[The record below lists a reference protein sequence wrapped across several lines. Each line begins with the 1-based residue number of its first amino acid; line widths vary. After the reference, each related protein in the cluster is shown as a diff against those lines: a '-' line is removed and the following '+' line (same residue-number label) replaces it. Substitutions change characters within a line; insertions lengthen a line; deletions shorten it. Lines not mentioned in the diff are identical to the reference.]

1 MTIAIKLEKSDQRVR
16 FLKVLGYILVFCTLV
31 LIAMT
36 AIDAYKENV
45 HAHWPSAVATITQQ
59 TVRKIP
65 AGSRGEW
72 YIESSVRFSVG
83 GEELRS
89 STRSGGGAF
98 WEEFSMRRW
107 ASQHPPGTSLSIR
120 YDPQHPGNIV
130 PDAGTMPGSE
140 PQAEQDLGLT
150 LLFML
155 LSAACMT
162 IGRVLQCRQEESN
175 MPNRDNTNE

>member
-1 MTIAIKLEKSDQRVR
+1 
-16 FLKVLGYILVFCTLV
+16 
-31 LIAMT
+31 
-36 AIDAYKENV
+36 V
-45 HAHWPSAVATITQQ
+45 HAHWSSVVATITQQ

-72 YIESSVRFSVG
+72 YIESTVLFSVG

-98 WEEFSMRRW
+98 WEELSMRRW
-107 ASQHPPGTSLSIR
+107 ASQHPPGTSLLIR
-120 YDPQHPGNIV
+120 YDPQNPGNIV

-150 LLFML
+150 LFFMF
-155 LSAACMT
+155 LSAACMIT
-162 IGRVLQCRQEESN
+162 GRVLQSRREESN
-175 MPNRDNTNE
+175 MPNRDNTTE

>member
-1 MTIAIKLEKSDQRVR
+1 MTIAIKLEKSDQRIG
-16 FLKVLGYILVFCTLV
+16 FLKILGYIVVFCTLV

-36 AIDAYKENV
+36 VIDAYKENV
-45 HAHWPSAVATITQQ
+45 HAHWPGAVATITQQ
-59 TVRKIP
+59 TVRQIP
-65 AGSRGEW
+65 AGSRGQW
-72 YIESSVRFSVG
+72 YIESTVRFSVG
-83 GEELRS
+83 GEEVRS

-162 IGRVLQCRQEESN
+162 IGRVLQSRREESN
-175 MPNRDNTNE
+175 MPDRDDTNE

>member
-1 MTIAIKLEKSDQRVR
+1 MADRESPPSRSKPFEK
-16 FLKVLGYILVFCTLV
+16 FPP
-31 LIAMT
+31 
-36 AIDAYKENV
+36 E
-45 HAHWPSAVATITQQ
+45 AVANGTSNPRCAI
-59 TVRKIP
+59 
-65 AGSRGEW
+65 
-72 YIESSVRFSVG
+72 SVG
-83 GEELRS
+83 GEDLRS

-150 LLFML
+150 VPFMF

-162 IGRVLQCRQEESN
+162 VGRVLQSRREESN
-175 MPNRDNTNE
+175 TLNRDNTNE